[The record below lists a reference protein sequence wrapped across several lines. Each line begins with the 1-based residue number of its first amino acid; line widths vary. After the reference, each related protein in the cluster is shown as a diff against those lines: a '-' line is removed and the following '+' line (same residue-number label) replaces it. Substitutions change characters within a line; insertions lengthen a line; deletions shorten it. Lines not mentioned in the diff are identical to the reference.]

1 MAEIQ
6 YIMVPDPRPVLLAI
20 LIIVLIVLAIYAVY
34 ALFNLV
40 KTLKKTHK
48 VLDDFEIVA
57 KIASERTQ
65 QLDKI
70 IDDMQRK
77 LKSGQSIFTAFPVI
91 VAAVQK
97 IAKVVQQNDKKAENS
112 KK

>member
-1 MAEIQ
+1 MTEMQ
-6 YIMVPDPRPVLLAI
+6 YIMVPDPRPVLLSI
-20 LIIVLIVLAIYAVY
+20 LIIVLIVLALYAIYVM
-34 ALFNLV
+34 FNLV
-40 KTLKKTHK
+40 KTLKKTHT

-70 IDDMQRK
+70 IADMQRK
-77 LKSGQSIFTAFPVI
+77 LKSGQSIFTSIPVI
-91 VAAVQK
+91 VSAVQK
-97 IAKVVQQNDKKAENS
+97 IAKVVQQNDKKAESS